1 MPVVGV
7 VISVVSLDINVV
19 SVVTVVGVVSFVV
32 VGTVVDSVVVV
43 VGFVVV
49 EIVVVVVVLGVD
61 VVISL
66 SQNVP
71 EKFEP
76 HWQRNV
82 PSLAFTHLPCRHG
95 LSVQVVGI
103 SQSKPRYLI
112 AK

>member
-1 MPVVGV
+1 M
-7 VISVVSLDINVV
+7 
-19 SVVTVVGVVSFVV
+19 
-32 VGTVVDSVVVV
+32 GTVVDSVVVGVVV

-49 EIVVVVVVLGVD
+49 EVVVVVVVLGVD

>member
-19 SVVTVVGVVSFVV
+19 SVVTVVVVVSFVV

-43 VGFVVV
+43 GFVVV
-49 EIVVVVVVLGVD
+49 EVVVVLGVD
-61 VVISL
+61 VVILL